1 MLISL
6 KPPQSVILNG
16 MKRETL
22 LRTFAGLILICSLM
36 AAHAEERGYWRASST
51 TARSITGDLTLADE
65 KLTIN
70 FYTTT
75 MSKIRALETSEV
87 SSVFDIDSNAG
98 GTGSLYRLNIP
109 AAKKFLHK
117 NSLCGVENVQWMVAY
132 AQGNSLQLAF
142 LSGAKPPVF
151 TLDAIQNSTDLCG
164 TFSYVR

>member
-1 MLISL
+1 
-6 KPPQSVILNG
+6 
-16 MKRETL
+16 MKCEPL
-22 LRTFAGLILICSLM
+22 LRTFAGLLLICCLA
-36 AAHAEERGYWRASST
+36 AAHAEERGYWRASSA
-51 TARSITGDLTLADE
+51 TAHSITGDITLADE

-75 MSKIRALETSEV
+75 MSKIRPLEAAEI

-109 AAKKFLHK
+109 AARKFLHK
-117 NSLCGVENVQWMVAY
+117 NNLCGVENVQWMVAY

-142 LSGAKPPVF
+142 LSGGKPPVF

-164 TFSYVR
+164 TFSYIR